1 MKPYVVIIKQFKDGK
16 IVLTEQE
23 LKDIVQRAY
32 NDGYNEG
39 FGKGWW
45 TPTITYGGNGGSTPP
60 TYDKTTTPNQWT
72 DPYKI
77 TCDINNYTGETY
89 EETKGN

>member
-45 TPTITYGGNGGSTPP
+45 TPTITYGGNNVNPL
-60 TYDKTTTPNQWT
+60 TYEQSTTTNPIYN
-72 DPYKI
+72 PYKI
-77 TCDINNYTGETY
+77 TYDICNSTGETY
-89 EETKGN
+89 EKTKGN